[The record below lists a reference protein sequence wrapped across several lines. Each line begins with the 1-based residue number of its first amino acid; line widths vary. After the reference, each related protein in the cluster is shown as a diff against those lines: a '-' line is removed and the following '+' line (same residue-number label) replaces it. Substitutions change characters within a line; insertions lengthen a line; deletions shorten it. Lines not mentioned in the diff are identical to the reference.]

1 MVFSYDAQ
9 GRPFAVEYSANNGG
23 SYITYFY
30 ALNQQGDVVKIFRPL
45 PSRDSNGNLNTE
57 VSGNVWLLIAAV
69 AYATSGI
76 TMPSPTYT
84 YGS

>member
-9 GRPFAVEYSANNGG
+9 GRPFAVKYSTNNGG
-23 SYITYFY
+23 SFINYFY
-30 ALNQQGDVVKIFRPL
+30 ALNQQGDVVKIFRSL
-45 PSRDSNGNLNTE
+45 PVKDSDGNLNTE
-57 VSGNVWLLIAAV
+57 VSGKVWLLIAAV

>member
-1 MVFSYDAQ
+1 MIDA
-9 GRPFAVEYSANNGG
+9 
-23 SYITYFY
+23 YINAHYNYLCEPVSRFLSLTYFY
-30 ALNQQGDVVKIFRPL
+30 ALNQQGDVVKIFRSL